1 MEFSIGADTTCDLP
15 VAWTLDLNKS
25 TKCRHR
31 INWLNIIIGQSYF
44 VMLIVSLFAAHLS
57 LCFYLFIIPLPISFS
72 LKASLLFSHTLKQHY
87 VCILLLKKDM
97 FGNELQ
103 YFLAGRLFC
112 FCAKLPEGQD
122 CNAFQLSSDIY
133 SYLYLMN
140 WQVW

>member
-31 INWLNIIIGQSYF
+31 INWLNIIIGQCLCHTHCVSICCSLVSVLLSFHHPFTDFILIKSFPF
-44 VMLIVSLFAAHLS
+44 VFTHVEAT
-57 LCFYLFIIPLPISFS
+57 LCLYI
-72 LKASLLFSHTLKQHY
+72 T
-87 VCILLLKKDM
+87 LKKDM

-133 SYLYLMN
+133 SYLYLIN